1 MWPSEHQDAAVAGA
15 RSVAAAAA
23 AATALVETS
32 KYTLQ
37 RMRKEG
43 RMSEVFFCPFIFLAT
58 ASTGRGEGNFL
69 EGINFVSSRTSLR
82 PSEDDFS
89 LILQF

>member
-1 MWPSEHQDAAVAGA
+1 MWPSESQDAAVAGA

-23 AATALVETS
+23 TALVETS
-32 KYTLQ
+32 KYTLLQ

-69 EGINFVSSRTSLR
+69 EGINFVSGRTSLR
-82 PSEDDFS
+82 PSEDDFP
-89 LILQF
+89 LILPF

>member
-15 RSVAAAAA
+15 RSVASAAA

-43 RMSEVFFCPFIFLAT
+43 AGRMGEVFFCPFIFLAT
-58 ASTGRGEGNFL
+58 ASR
-69 EGINFVSSRTSLR
+69 
-82 PSEDDFS
+82 
-89 LILQF
+89 